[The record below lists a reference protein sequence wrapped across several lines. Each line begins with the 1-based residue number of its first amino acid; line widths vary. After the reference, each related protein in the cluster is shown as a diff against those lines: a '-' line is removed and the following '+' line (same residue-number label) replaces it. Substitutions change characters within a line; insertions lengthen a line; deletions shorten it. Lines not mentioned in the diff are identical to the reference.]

1 MRILLTGG
9 GGLVGSNVL
18 ESARAQNHEIVAPR
32 SSLLNLLDFEGV
44 QKYVADC
51 EPDIVIHAAGRVG
64 GIQANLAAPVD
75 FLVENLDMGRNIILA
90 SRSVGV
96 PRFLNIGSS
105 CMYPRGHAA
114 PLSEEMLLTG
124 ELEPTNEGYALA
136 KIVCERLCQYVSRD
150 QGFEYKTIIPCNIYG
165 RHDSFSPAKS
175 HLIPA
180 IIYKLHNAMKSR
192 DPTVEIWG
200 DGLSR
205 REFMYAADLAD
216 CIFDCI
222 ERFDSLPSIMN
233 IGIGGDY
240 TINQYYEVA
249 ASVLGFKGKFVHDL
263 TKPVGM
269 ARKIVSIDKQLAWGW
284 QAQTSLGEGIKQ
296 TYDYFLQ
303 QTTNEV

>member
-9 GGLVGSNVL
+9 SGLVGSNFL
-18 ESARAQNHEIVAPR
+18 ESPRAQAHELLAPK
-32 SSLLNLLDFEGV
+32 SEELNLLESGSIKQYLLDL
-44 QKYVADC
+44 K
-51 EPDIVIHAAGRVG
+51 PDIVVHAAGRVG

-75 FLVENLDMGRNIILA
+75 FLVENIDMGKNLIMA
-90 SRSVGV
+90 SRAANV

-105 CMYPRGHAA
+105 CMYPRGHDTF
-114 PLSEEMLLTG
+114 LTEEMLLTG

-136 KIVCERLCQYVSRD
+136 KIVCERLCRYVSRD
-150 QGFEYKTIIPCNIYG
+150 QGFEYKSIIPCNIYG

-216 CIFDCI
+216 CIFDSI
-222 ERFDSLPSIMN
+222 ERFDSLPSTMN
-233 IGIGGDY
+233 VGMGIDY
-240 TINQYYEVA
+240 TIKQYYQVA
-249 ASVLGFKGKFVHDL
+249 ATVLGFEGEFVHDL

-269 ARKIVSIDKQLAWGW
+269 TRKVVSIDKQLDWGW
-284 QAQTSLGEGIKQ
+284 QAQTSLSEGIKK

-303 QTTNEV
+303 KTTNDV

>member
-18 ESARAQNHEIVAPR
+18 QSARSQNHELFAPR

-51 EPDIVIHAAGRVG
+51 KPDIVIHAAGRVG

-90 SRSVGV
+90 SRSAGV

-105 CMYPRGHAA
+105 CMYPRGHDT

-180 IIYKLHNAMKSR
+180 IIYKLYSAMKSR

-284 QAQTSLGEGIKQ
+284 HAQTSLGEGIKQ